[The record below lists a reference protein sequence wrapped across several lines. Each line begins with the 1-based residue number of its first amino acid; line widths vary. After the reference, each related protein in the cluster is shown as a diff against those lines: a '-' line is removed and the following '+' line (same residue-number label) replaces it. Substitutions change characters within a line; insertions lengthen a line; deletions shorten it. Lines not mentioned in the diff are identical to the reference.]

1 MNNKLLSL
9 IILIFPFLCSS
20 QIIGEVK
27 DDNNFAIEYA
37 TISIFNIQD
46 STLVSGNI
54 TNQNGK
60 YEIDLPT
67 LGSYYLKCSFVGF
80 QSTVISNILISKN
93 SKKIDLPTIVLFKG
107 AQLNELIVDGEK
119 SIFSN
124 KMESQSYNAD
134 QFENSLGGT
143 ALDVI
148 RNLPSININIEGDI
162 SLRGSKGIIILID
175 GKLVQGDPTNLIAQ
189 IPANSISKVEL
200 ITSPSSKYDSEGK
213 SGMINIITKKEK
225 IIGTYFQIN
234 TKGGSPSMESYGN
247 DVYHQRYGADFIF
260 NKKTDKLNLSMSV
273 SYLRNDLGGRRIGKV
288 YTRWR
293 YPTTNTV

>member
-54 TNQNGK
+54 TNQNGE

-107 AQLNELIVDGEK
+107 AHGL
-119 SIFSN
+119 FR
-124 KMESQSYNAD
+124 MFAWW
-134 QFENSLGGT
+134 F
-143 ALDVI
+143 
-148 RNLPSININIEGDI
+148 
-162 SLRGSKGIIILID
+162 
-175 GKLVQGDPTNLIAQ
+175 
-189 IPANSISKVEL
+189 
-200 ITSPSSKYDSEGK
+200 
-213 SGMINIITKKEK
+213 
-225 IIGTYFQIN
+225 
-234 TKGGSPSMESYGN
+234 
-247 DVYHQRYGADFIF
+247 
-260 NKKTDKLNLSMSV
+260 
-273 SYLRNDLGGRRIGKV
+273 
-288 YTRWR
+288 
-293 YPTTNTV
+293 